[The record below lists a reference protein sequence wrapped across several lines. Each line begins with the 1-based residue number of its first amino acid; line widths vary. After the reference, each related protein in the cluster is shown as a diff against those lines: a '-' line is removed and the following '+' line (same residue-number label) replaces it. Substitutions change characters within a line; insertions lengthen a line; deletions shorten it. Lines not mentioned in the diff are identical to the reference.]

1 MPKSRTRLLVVG
13 FARAAGFLAFSMKLA
28 LVHAYGSDVPYWDE
42 WDAIG
47 AEMLVPHE
55 LGQLHAR
62 DFLRPHNEHV
72 LVFTRLISFSLAV
85 FNGQWDA
92 QLEMTVNA
100 AIHAGVCTVLLLFAR
115 RFMRGLRFAGVALV
129 TILLFV
135 LAFDREN
142 TLAGFQSQFYLLEWG
157 ALGVLLL
164 CLPSAPL
171 SGRWWAGWLVGV
183 ASLGTMSSGFMAA
196 AAVLLVM
203 AARGAVERRLSARS
217 AAAAALLAAICIA
230 GLLSIPHVP
239 SHEHLRARS
248 PWVWLVGVASAL
260 SWPLS
265 GWPAAFVAV
274 QLPVAVLIARRL
286 RARQFSGDEAVLFAL
301 AAWTWMNAAAIA
313 YGRANLGMAESPRYT
328 DVYAVGLVANAI
340 ALAILSG
347 RGCRARVLAPLA
359 ALWIA
364 LISLGLWGQNHRA
377 YTEVLN
383 DLPRVK
389 SQERLHLRAFLSS
402 GDIEGLLSAPPNE
415 LPYPRPDLLGNLL
428 TVPQMRAMLPMS
440 IRPPVE
446 LAPEPGSSG
455 FEAVTSL
462 NPPLDS
468 GGRIWIA
475 RKGPARF
482 VSQPLGPDVLA
493 FLHIAVCGSAD
504 LDASALHLESANEIE
519 TDESFPLRG
528 DRWRASDLPSLRES
542 SMRVVVD
549 IPPGDHWF
557 AFSEPVELGRGSW
570 ADRWLLRRSAD
581 LTLLAGILFGAAF
594 LALLALDLIR
604 HES

>member
-13 FARAAGFLAFSMKLA
+13 FALAAGFFAFSMKLA

-47 AEMLVPHE
+47 AELLVPRE
-55 LGQLHAR
+55 LGQLHASA
-62 DFLRPHNEHV
+62 FLRPHNEHV
-72 LVFTRLISFSLAV
+72 LLFTRLISYSLAV

-100 AIHAGVCTVLLLFAR
+100 AIHAGVCSVLLLFAR
-115 RFMRGLRFAGVALV
+115 RLVRGVRFAAVAIATV
-129 TILLFV
+129 LLFV

-157 ALGVLLL
+157 ALGMFLL
-164 CLPSAPL
+164 CVPSEPL
-171 SGRWWAGWLVGV
+171 GGRWCAGWLLGV

-196 AAVLLVM
+196 AAVLLLL
-203 AARGAVERRLSARS
+203 AARCAAERRLPARS
-217 AAAAALLAAICIA
+217 AAAAALLAAICVA
-230 GLLSIPHVP
+230 GIMTIPHVA

-248 PWVWLVGVASAL
+248 PWAWLVGAASAL
-260 SWPLS
+260 SWPVS
-265 GWPAAFVAV
+265 GWPVAFVAV
-274 QLPVAVLIARRL
+274 QLPVAVLIAKRL

-328 DVYAVGLVANAI
+328 DVYAVGLVANAL
-340 ALAILSG
+340 ALAILAG
-347 RGCRARVLAPLA
+347 RGSRRRLLVPLA
-359 ALWIA
+359 ALWIV
-364 LISLGLWGQNHRA
+364 LFSLGLWSQNRRA
-377 YTEVLN
+377 YAQVLD

-389 SQERLHLRAFLSS
+389 SQERLHLRAFLAT
-402 GDIEGLLSAPPNE
+402 GDIEVLLKAPPNE

-428 TVPQMRAMLPMS
+428 AVPEMRAMLPMS

-446 LAPEPGSSG
+446 LTPEAGSSG
-455 FEAVTSL
+455 FEAQASPD
-462 NPPLDS
+462 PPLDS
-468 GGRIWIA
+468 GGRVWIA
-475 RKGPARF
+475 RRGPARF

-519 TDESFPLRG
+519 TDDSFALRG

-557 AFSEPVELGRGSW
+557 AFSEPVELGRGTW
-570 ADRWLLRRSAD
+570 ADRWLLRRSGGAV
-581 LTLLAGILFGAAF
+581 LLSGVLVGSLF

-604 HES
+604 RES